1 MLNRRQML
9 SHVAG
14 GFVFGSVVF
23 NRAVAPPRTAHDLR
37 GWLPQL
43 SKTAQTL
50 VEAEARE
57 GRFAPDLIHRT
68 DFMPRVTLLT
78 YHTHN
83 QDAVVRLQAV
93 QATFRHRGIAMSHP
107 GLTKDGKAWVL
118 FVCAES
124 GDVARSL
131 GNRAGKVVRHQARA
145 A

>member
-9 SHVAG
+9 SHMAG
-14 GFVFGSVVF
+14 GMVVGSVVF
-23 NRAVAPPRTAHDLR
+23 NRAVVPTRKAHDSS

-50 VEAEARE
+50 VEAEAHE

-68 DFMPRVTLLT
+68 DFMPRITLLT

-83 QDAVVRLQAV
+83 EDAVVRLQRV
-93 QATFRHRGIAMSHP
+93 QATFRRCGLAMSQP

-124 GDVARSL
+124 DDVARSL
-131 GNRAGKVVRHQARA
+131 GNCAGQVVRHQASA

>member
-9 SHVAG
+9 RHVAG
-14 GFVFGSVVF
+14 GFVFGSVAF
-23 NRAVAPPRTAHDLR
+23 NRAVASTRPAHDVR
-37 GWLPQL
+37 DWLPQL

-50 VEAEARE
+50 VEAETRE
-57 GRFAPDLIHRT
+57 GRFTPDLIHRT

-83 QDAVVRLQAV
+83 EDAAVRLQTV
-93 QATFRHRGIAMSHP
+93 QATFRHGGVAMSRP

-118 FVCAES
+118 FVCADS
-124 GDVARSL
+124 GDVASSL
-131 GNRAGKVVRHQARA
+131 GRRAGKVVRHRARA